1 MCVILRDHADDGD
14 HNDEWAWYLLWR
26 RLCSWIFSFSAGS
39 DSGEQQ
45 LIVNSFLWNPF
56 LSGIFTWKI
65 TPLQSH
71 QHCQKE
77 QDHLSY
83 YNIFVRCRELHND
96 DSVWVSRVEDHM
108 SCRRCL
114 WPLPGRA
121 SPTASCFVNTSTTSL
136 FTIGWSKYCSWT
148 GSSASTLPAGQAMPA
163 LLIVLSLRWISTTIK
178 VMKTTTKN
186 NPYHNY
192 HEDGYDQLLRLSRLP
207 FNR

>member
-114 WPLPGRA
+114 RPLPGLA
-121 SPTASCFVNTSTTSL
+121 SPTASCLSTPRSPASSVKSL
-136 FTIGWSKYCSWT
+136 HNRVIIDQNI
-148 GSSASTLPAGQAMPA
+148 AAGLA
-163 LLIVLSLRWISTTIK
+163 
-178 VMKTTTKN
+178 
-186 NPYHNY
+186 
-192 HEDGYDQLLRLSRLP
+192 LRLQP
-207 FNR
+207 FLQARQCQLSWLYSAFGE